1 MAESSVTR
9 GFVAALSL
17 ILIVSTFLTA
27 FIVQINEDSSAGG
40 LKSFNSYEEIRSFVK
55 ARADEILNAKALVFS
70 IPLMADSGLGVPKGA
85 FEYSTT
91 NIQVSGVDE
100 ADTVKTDGRYIY
112 MVSENSV
119 FIVEAYPPENM
130 RKASRISVDGYP
142 MGLFVN
148 DGRLAVIMYED
159 LPLEDSY
166 YGSWGT
172 SLTIYD
178 VSDAQNPRLVRKI
191 SVEGSYVSSRMIGK
205 HVYMVTTKPAVIILE
220 KDVEVLFPRIIVNGF
235 ILTIPADKI
244 FYSNMTEAPESYTI
258 ITATDIS
265 VEEDEV
271 ESKAVLTGY
280 AACMYVSLSNIYVA
294 MPMWIHGGEG
304 STEIHRIR
312 INGLKIECEASGKV
326 PGRILNQF
334 SMDEYQGYFRIA
346 TTTGYVARFLS
357 EATSANH
364 VYVLDSEALEII
376 GRLENLAP
384 GEEIYSAR
392 FMGSRCYLVTF
403 KKVDPLFTIDLSNP
417 AEPRVLGKL
426 KIPGYSDYLHP
437 YDENHLIGVGK
448 ETVEAEEGDFAWYQG
463 LKISLF
469 DVSNVT
475 SPREVGKI
483 ILGDRGT
490 DSPALWDHHAFLFDR
505 KRSLLVIPVLEAKI
519 FREKYSGSIPPNT
532 YGEYVFQGAYVF
544 RVSPEEGI
552 TLRGRI
558 THLKDQEEL
567 NKSGYY
573 FNSKYTVTRS
583 LYVGDVLYTVSSG
596 KIKANSLSDLS
607 EISEVELD

>member
-220 KDVEVLFPRIIVNGF
+220 KDIEVLFPRIIVNG
-235 ILTIPADKI
+235 
-244 FYSNMTEAPESYTI
+244 
-258 ITATDIS
+258 
-265 VEEDEV
+265 
-271 ESKAVLTGY
+271 
-280 AACMYVSLSNIYVA
+280 
-294 MPMWIHGGEG
+294 
-304 STEIHRIR
+304 
-312 INGLKIECEASGKV
+312 
-326 PGRILNQF
+326 
-334 SMDEYQGYFRIA
+334 
-346 TTTGYVARFLS
+346 
-357 EATSANH
+357 
-364 VYVLDSEALEII
+364 
-376 GRLENLAP
+376 
-384 GEEIYSAR
+384 
-392 FMGSRCYLVTF
+392 
-403 KKVDPLFTIDLSNP
+403 
-417 AEPRVLGKL
+417 
-426 KIPGYSDYLHP
+426 
-437 YDENHLIGVGK
+437 
-448 ETVEAEEGDFAWYQG
+448 
-463 LKISLF
+463 
-469 DVSNVT
+469 
-475 SPREVGKI
+475 
-483 ILGDRGT
+483 
-490 DSPALWDHHAFLFDR
+490 
-505 KRSLLVIPVLEAKI
+505 
-519 FREKYSGSIPPNT
+519 
-532 YGEYVFQGAYVF
+532 
-544 RVSPEEGI
+544 
-552 TLRGRI
+552 
-558 THLKDQEEL
+558 
-567 NKSGYY
+567 
-573 FNSKYTVTRS
+573 
-583 LYVGDVLYTVSSG
+583 
-596 KIKANSLSDLS
+596 
-607 EISEVELD
+607 